1 MAHFLKMNKKL
12 LTERLGMIFA
22 LEEDTIKVLVVP
34 VVVMR

>member
-1 MAHFLKMNKKL
+1 MAHFSKMNKKL

-22 LEEDTIKVLVVP
+22 LEEDTIKVMVVP